1 MNFRYLLSSLFLVG
15 VYVGFYIAVYLIAI
29 FFND

>member
-1 MNFRYLLSSLFLVG
+1 MNFRYLSSSLFLIG

-29 FFND
+29 FFNN